1 MTSPH
6 DRRLD
11 RLAVIYRRGDPPGV
25 DLARFTDAEIEELAA
40 LAIRRLHGGP
50 DRDWTA
56 AERATLDRIEDA
68 AAAREPGETDPTRTT
83 DRSDPR

>member
-25 DLARFTDAEIEELAA
+25 DLARFTDADIDELAA
-40 LAIRRLHGGP
+40 LATRRLHGGL

-56 AERATLDRIEDA
+56 TERATLARIGTA
-68 AAAREPGETDPTRTT
+68 VAARTTRPANG
-83 DRSDPR
+83 DRG